1 MTQLSK
7 REIEILQLISQ
18 EYTSKEIAAVLSL
31 SNHTILSHSR
41 KIREKLG
48 VKNTAGVVRVGFEIG
63 YLGIPK
69 RSASQCV
76 VPN

>member
-7 REIEILQLISQ
+7 REIEILHLISQ
-18 EYTSKEIAAVLSL
+18 EYTSKEIAAALSL

-48 VKNTAGVVRVGFEIG
+48 VKNTAGVVRAGFENG
-63 YLGIPK
+63 YL
-69 RSASQCV
+69 RT
-76 VPN
+76 